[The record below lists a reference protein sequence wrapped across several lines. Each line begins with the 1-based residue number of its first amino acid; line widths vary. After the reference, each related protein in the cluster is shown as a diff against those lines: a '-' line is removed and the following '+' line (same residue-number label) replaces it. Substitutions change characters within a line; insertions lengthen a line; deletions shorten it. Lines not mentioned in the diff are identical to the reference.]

1 MGFLSSLFGV
11 SDRTPATTTNVVS
24 TKLPEELAPFVTDV
38 LGEAQDLYKGEIERG
53 YDPYT
58 GQTIA
63 PLTAEE
69 QQAMAGIAGLAG
81 TTTPLLQEGLQ
92 TYRQG
97 AEKFTGDTAQQ
108 YMSPYQQAVTDIEK
122 REAQRNFE
130 GNILPRLE
138 AQAVQ
143 QGAMSGLGSRAG
155 IEMAEAQ
162 RNQSQLLA
170 DIQAKGQQKAF
181 QDARQGFEQQKAR
194 ETTMA
199 GNVARTGPA
208 LFQAGLAEQGAL
220 QTVGEQKRQ
229 LGQSALDEAYGKF
242 LEERNFPKQTLA
254 DYSSTIYGS
263 APSFNT
269 GARSTTGTSLPG
281 APSTGQQLLGLGLS
295 GLNIFGAGGGFSPT
309 GFQANNLFKRE
320 GGQIGEGLPVIN
332 RRIGGGLGDDEQ
344 GFPMDSDENIGRFIR
359 ETEEIQDRPTM
370 SDSEQR
376 QANFFTELER
386 LQRDLGPRNKEKKDI
401 ISKRDVDVTRMIGD
415 ANKRQTDLSDA
426 SFNKREAAIK
436 ERRERYPF
444 ASIQKG
450 IAAGMKEPTIA
461 MMFTQGIAVTGE
473 ELEAKANQL
482 DNMIDAL
489 EQQKFGAKS
498 KEESEQSE
506 RLLNNVKESS
516 ELQLKLLELDTS
528 TQLKVLELMA
538 KGLSYDAAKLKASGM
553 NKFKLDKT
561 VKDTGREMA
570 IDVLGLKS
578 EYDAAGNLK
587 IIGQNKQDGTQ
598 ITEQDGKDLQQL
610 NQDFLLAYGTY
621 QNEGGNPAINSA
633 RAMAYAKERHLK
645 RKSKLTSSSSQFK
658 PDSQI
663 NKGSPTNSSNV
674 TGVPIIPENTLT
686 TQ

>member
-24 TKLPEELAPFVTDV
+24 TKLPEELAPFVKEV

-155 IEMAEAQ
+155 VEMAEAQ
-162 RNQSQLLA
+162 RNQAQLLA

-229 LGQSALDEAYGKF
+229 LGQSALDEAYAKF

-281 APSTGQQLLGLGLS
+281 APSTGQQLLGLGLT
-295 GLNIFGAGGGFSPT
+295 GLNIYGAGTKGGT
-309 GFQANNLFKRE
+309 QAFNVGAAGQGLRFKE
-320 GGQIGEGLPVIN
+320 GGQIGEELPVIN

-359 ETEEIQDRPTM
+359 ETEDIPDTVSEAPDNATM
-370 SDSEQR
+370 LRQVLQKMIATGPQRTQERKDLLESFTKRDSEMASR
-376 QANFFTELER
+376 QQKER
-386 LQRDLGPRNKEKKDI
+386 SDF
-401 ISKRDVDVTRMIGD
+401 
-415 ANKRQTDLSDA
+415 SDA
-426 SFNKREAAIK
+426 SFGKREAAIK

-473 ELEAKANQL
+473 ELEAKANEL

-498 KEESEQSE
+498 KEMSDVHESNRNKLKNETDLQLKFLALDESEQQRVAALLAKGIELETALATARGKSKTGGKITQPYLNDRNAVIRSALKFQGDFQVVDGKAVFRGKNDKGQNLTGSDYRKIAEVEAKYDGYYNAAIRAKSTPSE
-506 RLLNNVKESS
+506 AAEYAK
-516 ELQLKLLELDTS
+516 KLTLLDT
-528 TQLKVLELMA
+528 K
-538 KGLSYDAAKLKASGM
+538 GM
-553 NKFKLDKT
+553 NT
-561 VKDTGREMA
+561 PPPPP
-570 IDVLGLKS
+570 S
-578 EYDAAGNLK
+578 GNNATIPK
-587 IIGQNKQDGTQ
+587 PSQGASN
-598 ITEQDGKDLQQL
+598 
-610 NQDFLLAYGTY
+610 LLSS
-621 QNEGGNPAINSA
+621 PIPV
-633 RAMAYAKERHLK
+633 
-645 RKSKLTSSSSQFK
+645 TSTFGA
-658 PDSQI
+658 
-663 NKGSPTNSSNV
+663 N
-674 TGVPIIPENTLT
+674 
-686 TQ
+686 

>member
-11 SDRTPATTTNVVS
+11 KDRTPATTTNVVS
-24 TKLPEELAPFVTDV
+24 TKLPEELSPFVKEV

-155 IEMAEAQ
+155 VEMAEAQ
-162 RNQSQLLA
+162 RNQAQLLA

-229 LGQSALDEAYGKF
+229 LGQSALDEAYAKF
-242 LEERNFPKQTLA
+242 LEEKNFPRQTLA

-263 APSFNT
+263 APSFST
-269 GARSTTGTSLPG
+269 GAKSTTGTSLPG

-295 GLNIFGAGGGFSPT
+295 GLNIFGAGTAGGTKDFSFGRAFAPR
-309 GFQANNLFKRE
+309 AE
-320 GGQIGEGLPVIN
+320 GGQVGEELPVIN
-332 RRIGGGLGDDEQ
+332 RRIGGPLDNADALAMLQEYYNVNSNTGKKEKEDFSFLEGAKEAAPLYRDAALQNVEKVRGVLEGLVSSRDTLMKNQQADKDTLSSESFGK
-344 GFPMDSDENIGRFIR
+344 R
-359 ETEEIQDRPTM
+359 EEEI
-370 SDSEQR
+370 
-376 QANFFTELER
+376 
-386 LQRDLGPRNKEKKDI
+386 
-401 ISKRDVDVTRMIGD
+401 KR
-415 ANKRQTDLSDA
+415 
-426 SFNKREAAIK
+426 
-436 ERRERYPF
+436 RREKYPF
-444 ASIQKG
+444 AAIQKA
-450 IAAGMKEPTIA
+450 ISAGMQQPTIA
-461 MMFTQGIAVTGE
+461 TMFTEGLAVGGA
-473 ELEAKANQL
+473 ELENKADEL
-482 DNMIDAL
+482 DALTDAL
-489 EQQKFGAKS
+489 EKEKFGTKS
-498 KEESEQSE
+498 KEMSDKHQA
-506 RLLNNVKESS
+506 NIDK
-516 ELQLKLLELDTS
+516 LKSNAEIQIRMLGLDKS
-528 TQLKVLELMA
+528 TQLEILKQMLAGVQVETLLENALTAKAKA
-538 KGLSYDAAKLKASGM
+538 KG

-610 NQDFLLAYGTY
+610 NQDFLFAYGTY

-663 NKGSPTNSSNV
+663 NQGSPTNSSNV
-674 TGVPIIPENTLT
+674 TGVPIIPEDTLT

>member
-11 SDRTPATTTNVVS
+11 SDRTPETTTNVVS
-24 TKLPEELAPFVTDV
+24 TKLPEELSPFVKEV

-254 DYSSTIYGS
+254 DYSSTIYGA
-263 APSFNT
+263 APSFKT
-269 GARSTTGTSLPG
+269 GANTATTTSLPG

>member
-11 SDRTPATTTNVVS
+11 SDRTPETTTNVVS
-24 TKLPEELAPFVTDV
+24 TKLPEELSPFVKEV

-254 DYSSTIYGS
+254 DYSSTIYGA
-263 APSFNT
+263 APSFKT
-269 GARSTTGTSLPG
+269 GALTGSTTGLPG
-281 APSTGQQLLGLGLS
+281 APSTGQQLLGLGLT
-295 GLNIFGAGGGFSPT
+295 GLNIYGAGTKGGTQAFNFGAAGQGMRGF
-309 GFQANNLFKRE
+309 KE
-320 GGQIGEGLPVIN
+320 GGQVGEGLPVIN

-386 LQRDLGPRNKEKKDI
+386 LQRDLGSRNKEKKDI

-473 ELEAKANQL
+473 ELEAKANEL

-538 KGLSYDAAKLKASGM
+538 KGLSYDAARLKASGM
-553 NKFKLDKT
+553 NKGDKITQPYLNDRNSVIRSALKFQGDFKLVDGKAVFTGKNDK
-561 VKDTGREMA
+561 
-570 IDVLGLKS
+570 
-578 EYDAAGNLK
+578 
-587 IIGQNKQDGTQ
+587 GQNLTGDDYRKIAEVEAKYDGYY
-598 ITEQDGKDLQQL
+598 
-610 NQDFLLAYGTY
+610 NA
-621 QNEGGNPAINSA
+621 A
-633 RAMAYAKERHLK
+633 RRSKRTPSEAAEYAKEQLLK
-645 RKSKLTSSSSQFK
+645 DTQGTNISPPPPPPSGNNATIPK
-658 PDSQI
+658 P
-663 NKGSPTNSSNV
+663 KPTPTLVSPIS
-674 TGVPIIPENTLT
+674 
-686 TQ
+686 

>member
-1 MGFLSSLFGV
+1 M
-11 SDRTPATTTNVVS
+11 
-24 TKLPEELAPFVTDV
+24 
-38 LGEAQDLYKGEIERG
+38 YKAEVERG

-122 REAQRNFE
+122 REATRNFE

-138 AQAVQ
+138 AQAVGA
-143 QGAMSGLGSRAG
+143 GAMSGLGSRAG
-155 IEMAEAQ
+155 VEMAEAQ

-170 DIQAKGQQKAF
+170 DIQAKGQQAAF

-194 ETTMA
+194 EAQMA
-199 GNVARTGPA
+199 SNVARTGPA

-269 GARSTTGTSLPG
+269 GAKSVTGTSLPG

-309 GFQANNLFKRE
+309 GFQANNLFSRKRE

-376 QANFFTELER
+376 QANFFIELER

-473 ELEAKANQL
+473 ELEAKANEL

-538 KGLSYDAAKLKASGM
+538 KGLSYDAARLKASGM
-553 NKFKLDKT
+553 NKGDKITQPYLNDRNSVIRSALKFQGDFKLVDGKAVFTGKNDK
-561 VKDTGREMA
+561 
-570 IDVLGLKS
+570 
-578 EYDAAGNLK
+578 
-587 IIGQNKQDGTQ
+587 GQNLTGDDYRKIAEVEAKYDGYY
-598 ITEQDGKDLQQL
+598 
-610 NQDFLLAYGTY
+610 NA
-621 QNEGGNPAINSA
+621 A
-633 RAMAYAKERHLK
+633 RRSKRTPSEAAEYAKEQLLK
-645 RKSKLTSSSSQFK
+645 DTQGTNISPPPPPSGNNATIPK
-658 PDSQI
+658 PKPTPSLV
-663 NKGSPTNSSNV
+663 SPIS
-674 TGVPIIPENTLT
+674 
-686 TQ
+686 

>member
-11 SDRTPATTTNVVS
+11 KDRTPATTTNVVS
-24 TKLPEELAPFVTDV
+24 TKLPEELAPFVKEV

-155 IEMAEAQ
+155 VEMAEAQ
-162 RNQSQLLA
+162 RNQAQLLA

-199 GNVARTGPA
+199 GNIARTGPA

-229 LGQSALDEAYGKF
+229 LGQSALDEAYAKF

-263 APSFNT
+263 APSFST
-269 GARSTTGTSLPG
+269 GARSITGTSLPG
-281 APSTGQQLLGLGLS
+281 APSTGQQLLGLGLT
-295 GLNIFGAGGGFSPT
+295 GLNIFGAGTKGGT
-309 GFQANNLFKRE
+309 QAFNLGAAGQGLRFKE
-320 GGQIGEGLPVIN
+320 GGQVGEELPVIN
-332 RRIGGGLGDDEQ
+332 RRIGGGLGDNEQ

-359 ETEEIQDRPTM
+359 ETEDIPDTVSEAPDNATM
-370 SDSEQR
+370 LRQVLQKMIATGPQRTQERKDLLESFTKRDSEMASR
-376 QANFFTELER
+376 QQKER
-386 LQRDLGPRNKEKKDI
+386 SDF
-401 ISKRDVDVTRMIGD
+401 
-415 ANKRQTDLSDA
+415 SDA
-426 SFNKREAAIK
+426 SFGKREAKIK

-473 ELEAKANQL
+473 ELEAKANEL

-498 KEESEQSE
+498 KEMSDVHESNRNKLKNETDLQLKFLALDESEQQ
-506 RLLNNVKESS
+506 RVAALLAKGIQLETALATARGKSKTGGKITAPYLNDRNAAVRNVLGYSSDFKTGADGQVVFTGKNQKGESLS
-516 ELQLKLLELDTS
+516 DTEKKKIIEVETKYDAFYSFAIEQGKSGIAAARFAKQQILLDNKNTTS
-528 TQLKVLELMA
+528 T
-538 KGLSYDAAKLKASGM
+538 Y
-553 NKFKLDKT
+553 
-561 VKDTGREMA
+561 
-570 IDVLGLKS
+570 
-578 EYDAAGNLK
+578 
-587 IIGQNKQDGTQ
+587 
-598 ITEQDGKDLQQL
+598 
-610 NQDFLLAYGTY
+610 
-621 QNEGGNPAINSA
+621 
-633 RAMAYAKERHLK
+633 
-645 RKSKLTSSSSQFK
+645 K
-658 PDSQI
+658 PDPQVNTGPPI
-663 NKGSPTNSSNV
+663 AKPNQTPTLVSPIS
-674 TGVPIIPENTLT
+674 
-686 TQ
+686 